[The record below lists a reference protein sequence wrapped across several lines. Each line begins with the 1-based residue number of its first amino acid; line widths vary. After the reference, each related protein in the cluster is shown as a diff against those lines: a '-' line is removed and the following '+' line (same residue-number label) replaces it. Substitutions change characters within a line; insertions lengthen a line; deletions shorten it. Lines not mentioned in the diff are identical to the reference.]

1 MASVFAYQSS
11 EVDWCEDNYQHSDKV
26 AEFYNTVS
34 SMSFFFFAPV
44 MMYLLHP
51 YARERSQAVHLIW
64 VMVMIVGIFS
74 AYYHMTL
81 SYVGQ
86 LLDEIAILWV
96 LAIGYTLWFPRR
108 HFPAFIK
115 SRSHFAWLVF
125 FTASVSTVMSF
136 AKPTVNAYAL
146 NSVTLHI
153 LYVLTLEMRSCT
165 DKRIHRLAAVTV
177 GWWLLAIS
185 CWLSDRLLCG
195 FWKQINFC
203 YLHSFWHI
211 LISIAVAH
219 GTTLFAYFDAIYEI
233 PEAQP
238 EVKYWPS
245 ASREIGLPYLAVKN
259 KEKTQK
265 CC

>member
-153 LYVLTLEMRSCT
+153 LYVLTLEMR
-165 DKRIHRLAAVTV
+165 R
-177 GWWLLAIS
+177 
-185 CWLSDRLLCG
+185 
-195 FWKQINFC
+195 
-203 YLHSFWHI
+203 HI